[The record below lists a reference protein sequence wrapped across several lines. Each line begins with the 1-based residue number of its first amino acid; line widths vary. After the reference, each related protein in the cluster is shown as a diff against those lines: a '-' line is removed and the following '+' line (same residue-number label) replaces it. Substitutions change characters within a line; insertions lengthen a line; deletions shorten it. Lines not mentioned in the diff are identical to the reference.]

1 MTSQIQLSELR
12 LQWHPPDG
20 LNRSRPRPV
29 RLTGPGKALL
39 VIAIILGIAAP
50 AAGIALGL
58 VARRQVENARL
69 LREESAVTEGRV
81 TRLWRGRDD
90 EKQPWMAY
98 RFSGQ
103 GQTYERNAK
112 VSLRRWQGLRVGSP
126 LPVYYVPSRPD
137 LSNPFTTAR
146 TAMPP
151 WVPFLVAIILAGG
164 SFLATL
170 PIRSQ
175 HRLLSEGRPA
185 PGLVMKH
192 GQARRSSHGRGLE
205 SKYYYEFPLLSGA
218 IAKGEAG
225 PCKNPPV
232 IGSTIPVIYDPDNPR
247 RNAPYPF
254 SLVSP
259 ADLRM
264 R

>member
-1 MTSQIQLSELR
+1 MISRIQLSELR
-12 LQWHPPDG
+12 HRWHPPDG

-29 RLTGPGKALL
+29 KLTRSGKALL
-39 VIAIILGIAAP
+39 VIAIVLGIGAP
-50 AAGIALGL
+50 AAGIALSL
-58 VARRQVENARL
+58 EARRQAENARL
-69 LREESAVTEGRV
+69 LREESAITEGRV
-81 TRLWRGRDD
+81 TRLWRSRDD

-103 GQTYERNAK
+103 GQTYENRAK
-112 VSLRRWQGLRVGSP
+112 VSLRLWQSLRVGSP

-137 LSNPFTTAR
+137 LSSPFTTAR
-146 TAMPP
+146 GALPS
-151 WVPFLVAIILAGG
+151 WVAFLIAIGLAGG
-164 SFLATL
+164 GFLSTL

-175 HRLLSEGRPA
+175 RRLLSEGRPA
-185 PGLVMKH
+185 PGLVIKH
-192 GQARRSSHGRGLE
+192 GKAERRSHGRGLE

-254 SLVSP
+254 SLVRP
-259 ADLRM
+259 EDLRAL
-264 R
+264 